1 MKDTRHP
8 HPHVDP
14 RQPRDGD
21 APQTNPPLFAWKP
34 RAGSAPSSL
43 QVARDKEF
51 SRLCVEAAG
60 LYDPVYLPTAALA
73 PGDYWWKWSA
83 GGEESQVFSFTV
95 GADAVVLEVPTASTW
110 LQRLP
115 EGHPRIYLRPE
126 EVEGLRREK
135 RAGWQA
141 LETSARAVLEE
152 QHEIDEPAFLPDKML
167 DYAAFWKIW
176 YPTMWGSRRFVKGA
190 ETLALA
196 YVLSGE
202 QAYGRAAC
210 RRMASIA
217 RWDPEGSSA
226 LDHNDEAHMSVIWHG
241 SQACDWVWELFTDA
255 ERALVIEQFRR
266 RGQITF
272 AHMHDKGHYGI
283 ERFDSHA
290 GREIVFLAQ
299 LALVFHEH
307 IPEAVE
313 WLDWLRPVLCGMW
326 PSWAGDDGAWA
337 QGPSYGTAYITIMTM
352 FTTALK
358 KGVGI
363 DLYRRPFWI
372 NHARW
377 REWIMPPY
385 AEWIGFGDHSER
397 WRDTWLNNANLVELI
412 SRETGVG
419 ELAEYVADFRREA
432 ESLDTPGERQMPGV
446 YAPLYLAPELAPEAS
461 EGKSEE
467 DESVLKV
474 FENVGW
480 AAVRTNRKE
489 TELDVAMIFR
499 SSPYGSV
506 SHSHANNNDFI
517 LHTGGRVLAMPS
529 GYYAGYGSDHHAQ
542 WVWHTKSHNCITLSD
557 AGQLMR
563 SPDSR
568 GEIIHAFEDERI
580 SYFCGVADASYA
592 DRAKRCR
599 RHVVFLKEMQCFFM
613 VDEFVARAGVF
624 SALQWN
630 IHSWNEFAVDEVE
643 KRFLVERGAA
653 SLEGHFMW
661 AGNGFF
667 SVSEG
672 WDPPP
677 MVKKDSDQWPM
688 QYNLRFT
695 PTGLVELP
703 VHGWVPHPRRN
714 LGVVLC
720 LGHEFLERPKVETA
734 RDGEVEV
741 ARVGDAEL
749 RVFQE
754 GDVLAQVQ
762 VGGARY
768 EVGDAGIWL
777 G

>member
-14 RQPRDGD
+14 RQPRDGHN
-21 APQTNPPLFAWKP
+21 PQTNPPLFAWKP
-34 RAGSAPSSL
+34 RAGSHSFSL
-43 QVARDKEF
+43 QVAHDKEF
-51 SRLCVEAAG
+51 TQLCLNEKG
-60 LYDPVYLPTAALA
+60 LSDPVYLPQAALPA
-73 PGDYWWKWSA
+73 GNYCWKWSA
-83 GGEESQVFSFTV
+83 DGEESQVFSFV
-95 GADAVVLEVPTASTW
+95 IEEKAVVLEVPAAAAW
-110 LQRLP
+110 LDRLP
-115 EGHPRIYLRPE
+115 TGHPRIYLRPE
-126 EVEGLRREK
+126 EIAEVRRAK
-135 RAGWQA
+135 QA
-141 LETSARAVLEE
+141 EWSALKASADAVLTED
-152 QHEIDEPAFLPDKML
+152 HEITEPEFLPNKTL

-196 YVLSGE
+196 YVLSDDE
-202 QAYGRAAC
+202 RYGRAAC
-210 RRMASIA
+210 QRMASIS

-241 SQACDWVWELFTDA
+241 SQACDWAWDLFTDA
-255 ERALVIEQFRR
+255 ERALVVEQFRR

-352 FTTALK
+352 FASALK
-358 KGVGI
+358 KGTGV
-363 DLYRRPFWI
+363 DLYRRPFWA

-377 REWIMPPY
+377 RAWIMPPY

-412 SRETGVG
+412 GRETGTG
-419 ELAEYVADFRREA
+419 EFASYVAEFRREA
-432 ESLDTPGERQMPGV
+432 EGLDTPGERQMPGV
-446 YAPLYLAPELAPEAS
+446 HAPLFLAPEPAEAK
-461 EGKSEE
+461 EGETR
-467 DESVLKV
+467 DTGVLKV
-474 FENVGW
+474 FANVGW
-480 AAVRTNRKE
+480 AAVRADKKE
-489 TELDVAMIFR
+489 AARDVAMIFR
-499 SSPYGSV
+499 SSSYGSV
-506 SHSHANNNDFI
+506 SHSHANNNDFV
-517 LHTGGRVLAMPS
+517 LHSGGRVLAMPS

-568 GEIIHAFEDERI
+568 GEVANAFEDGQLA
-580 SYFCGVADASYA
+580 YFCGIADASYA
-592 DRAKRCR
+592 DRAERCR
-599 RHVVFLKEMQCFFM
+599 RHVVFLKQAQCFFM
-613 VDEFVARAGVF
+613 VDEFVARTGIF

-630 IHSWNEFAVDEVE
+630 IHSWNEFAVDEAE
-643 KRFLVERGAA
+643 KCFLVERDAA

-661 AGNGFF
+661 TGNGFF
-667 SVSEG
+667 SQTEG

-677 MVKKDSDQWPM
+677 MVKKGGDQWPM

-703 VHGWVPHPRRN
+703 IYGWVANPRRN

-720 LGHEFLERPKVETA
+720 PGHEYLERPTVETV
-734 RDGEVEV
+734 RDGETEV
-741 ARVGDAEL
+741 ARFGNVEL

-754 GDVLAQVQ
+754 REILAQVRI
-762 VGGARY
+762 GSTEYAM
-768 EVGDAGIWL
+768 DDTGIRQ